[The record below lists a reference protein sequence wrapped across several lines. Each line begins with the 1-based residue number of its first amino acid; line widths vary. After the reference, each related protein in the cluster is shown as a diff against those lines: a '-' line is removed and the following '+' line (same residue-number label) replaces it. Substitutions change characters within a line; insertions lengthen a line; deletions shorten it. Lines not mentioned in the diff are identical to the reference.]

1 MNKDEDFELEEN
13 IITVSSKELKNI
25 LISKIAPNE
34 IVEIADLAE
43 DGILHMRFEGVF
55 GWKGDFSVHL

>member
-13 IITVSSKELKNI
+13 MITVSSKELKNI

-43 DGILHMRFEGVF
+43 DGIYI
-55 GWKGDFSVHL
+55 